1 MLSKR
6 VTIIFNQTSTNV
18 LLAKQIAKIKNVVSI
33 PEVDTSAFV
42 LVVNMERA
50 VNTVSTIN
58 TVILR
63 L

>member
-18 LLAKQIAKIKNVVSI
+18 LLAKQIAKTKNIVWI

-42 LVVNMERA
+42 LVVNMERV
-50 VNTVSTIN
+50 VNTVSKIN